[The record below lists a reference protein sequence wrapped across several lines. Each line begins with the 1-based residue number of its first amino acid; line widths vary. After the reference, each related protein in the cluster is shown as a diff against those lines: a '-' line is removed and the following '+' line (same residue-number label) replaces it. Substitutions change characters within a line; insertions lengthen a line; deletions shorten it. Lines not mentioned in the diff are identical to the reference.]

1 MMFFKM
7 VLPAFTFS
15 LAAAVSAGEL
25 EVGSQAPVLLSE
37 SIKGE
42 PISSDRI
49 LRHKA
54 LYLLFFD
61 PYRPRGISRSLAL
74 YQQYKQ
80 QVEFIALA
88 PAMNSTFATVS
99 KAAQALGINYPV
111 IFDDNHQV
119 SRLFNAWHQPTQ
131 ILIGKDGKV
140 KFYSQSSAA
149 DIQQAMAELS
159 AAKQKSVQTV
169 SPEKSE

>member
-1 MMFFKM
+1 MFFKM

-15 LAAAVSAGEL
+15 LAAAVSAGEF
-25 EVGSQAPVLLSE
+25 EVGSPAPVLVSE
-37 SIKGE
+37 NIKGE
-42 PISSDRI
+42 AINSAKI

-74 YQQYKQ
+74 YQQYKE

-88 PAMNSTFATVS
+88 PAMNSTFATVT
-99 KAAQALGINYPV
+99 KATKALGIEYSV

-119 SRLFNAWHQPTQ
+119 SRLFHAWHQPTQ
-131 ILIGKDGKV
+131 VLIGQDGKV
-140 KFYSQSSAA
+140 KFYSQSATA
-149 DIQQAMAELS
+149 DIQPLMAELS
-159 AAKQKSVQTV
+159 AFELKNEPRVTL
-169 SPEKSE
+169 EKSE